1 MTLAKVSR
9 QCILKSLI
17 DDLINF
23 KIYLQSTSEA
33 MADREKNSGRRKHQS
48 LNIFNKRFECFE
60 RNELFRLKRIIFH
73 NYLSTII
80 W

>member
-60 RNELFRLKRIIFH
+60 RNELFILKRIIFH
-73 NYLSTII
+73 NYLSAII